1 MKIHITKA
9 KIPKE
14 LKYVAKDLYIYES
27 NHQKK
32 ETLSFFADGFPG
44 LVFFHSLSP
53 VRVIVGNLSKEM
65 EPVFIYGQTLE
76 PIQIEIEGPF
86 FFMMVQLFPSFIGAT
101 FGIPIGELTNSCWTI
116 PKSEWQSESYFEIS
130 IHKHST
136 EIAKDAIFRFLLNE
150 SINFTPDI
158 TLQTCMETILNS
170 NGNCEIKRIVS
181 SIGMSERT
189 LQRKFQ
195 QYVGLTP
202 KQFATIIRFQ
212 TSLQE
217 LKDEQ
222 NTKLTEI
229 AYDNG
234 YFDQSHFIRQF
245 KSFTKE
251 KPFQF
256 REKKESMSGLSNF

>member
-1 MKIHITKA
+1 MRIHITKA
-9 KIPKE
+9 KIPNE
-14 LKYVAKDLYIYES
+14 LELVAKDLFIYDS
-27 NHQKK
+27 KHKNK
-32 ETLSFFADGFPG
+32 ETLNFFADGFPG
-44 LVFFHSLSP
+44 IVFFHSPSP

-101 FGIPIGELTNSCWTI
+101 LGIPIGELTNSCWTI
-116 PKSEWQSESYFEIS
+116 PKSEWQSETNFEIS
-130 IHKHST
+130 MQKQST
-136 EIAKDAIFRFLLNE
+136 ELAKDAIFRFL
-150 SINFTPDI
+150 INKSKYFVPDT
-158 TLQTCMETILNS
+158 TLQNCMKTILNS
-170 NGNCEIKRIVS
+170 NGNCEIKRIAS

-217 LKDEQ
+217 LKDVQ
-222 NTKLTEI
+222 KTKLTKI

-234 YFDQSHFIRQF
+234 YSDQSHFIRQF